1 MIPTTAAIASAMQE
15 LVKSSFAMA
24 IEITV
29 PRLGWSMEEGT
40 FAGWLK
46 QDGEQVSVGEPLF
59 AMESEKV
66 TMDVESLDDGILY
79 LPPDAPVTGSV
90 VVVGQLLGFLL
101 AAGESAPEAAN
112 AQRPGDAVADANLRR

>member
-1 MIPTTAAIASAMQE
+1 
-15 LVKSSFAMA
+15 MA

-112 AQRPGDAVADANLRR
+112 AQRPGDAVADAELRR